1 MKALRL
7 TALAC
12 LLLLAMS
19 VQLVAQTQ
27 ITTGVVQGSVVD
39 PSGAVVAGAST
50 EASSPDTNFARTLNT
65 DNNGRFVFLAL
76 PPGSY
81 KVTISAKGFATVVQE
96 NVNLT
101 VGQAISLNI
110 SLKVSAVPERIV
122 VTDTPT
128 LDPTKTEVSSTLAP
142 VTVSTTPVLGRKFE
156 DLLTLTPGASTRPGR
171 ADDPEQLPGD
181 VRVAGSRRS
190 TPRTRDRPGTSPDAH
205 G

>member
-7 TALAC
+7 AALAC
-12 LLLLAMS
+12 LILLAMS

-27 ITTGVVQGSVVD
+27 ITTGVIQGTVVD

-50 EASSPDTNFARTLNT
+50 EASNSDTNFARSLNT
-65 DNNGRFVFLAL
+65 DSNGRFVYLAM

-110 SLKVSAVPERIV
+110 TLKVSAAGERIV

-128 LDPTKTEVSSTLAP
+128 LDPTKTESSSTLAP
-142 VTVSTTPVLGRKFE
+142 VTVSTTRCWA
-156 DLLTLTPGASTRPGR
+156 AS
-171 ADDPEQLPGD
+171 
-181 VRVAGSRRS
+181 SR
-190 TPRTRDRPGTSPDAH
+190 TC
-205 G
+205 